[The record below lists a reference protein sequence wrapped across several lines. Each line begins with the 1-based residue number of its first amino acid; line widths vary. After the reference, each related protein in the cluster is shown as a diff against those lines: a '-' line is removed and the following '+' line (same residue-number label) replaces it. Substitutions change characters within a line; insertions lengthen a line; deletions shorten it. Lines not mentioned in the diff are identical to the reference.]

1 MAPPRGR
8 LTAMAKRFPIHP
20 AHPERSCWGCDRY
33 CASDA
38 LICGNGSVRTPH
50 PAELFGDDWADW
62 YGGPPPLPAAAAG
75 GACAEALDPARPSNA

>member
-1 MAPPRGR
+1 
-8 LTAMAKRFPIHP
+8 MAKRFPIHP

-33 CASDA
+33 CAADA

-62 YGGPPPLPAAAAG
+62 NGGPPADGPEARASPPAQAAL
-75 GACAEALDPARPSNA
+75 AESR